1 MEIRLG
7 EKIRTLRK
15 QAGLTQEAL
24 AEALGVTPGA
34 VYKWESGRAMP
45 ELELLV
51 EIGEFFE
58 TSVDAL
64 LDYGWE
70 KRNMGQAAEK
80 LRQFARDKNLR
91 EGMRYAER
99 VLQKYPNSFSVVY
112 LSAEIYFLS
121 LSPEFAGRAE
131 ALYRRAVTLFDQNTD
146 ERITLPGIYDR
157 IAYCYCYMDRTAD
170 AVALLKKNNAGG
182 KNDYRIGLLLSQD
195 AEKANEA
202 LLYLSDAL
210 VACYG
215 QLYNICIGYAN
226 AYGALEEPDKITE
239 LVSWM
244 LALGEG
250 LRDVGTVNWMD
261 RGNVRL
267 YTILAEMDL
276 LRGNEQR
283 AEDWLRKAGE
293 AARRFDAAPEYRTGV
308 GLKFFHGSH
317 EMTSYDDMGE
327 TAMAMIEKTLAEAEN
342 GEALRPLWERVRAE
356 ELKEELRD
364 SKGPSTD
371 GCLSQGNATGR
382 MKGEKPA
389 QEELYNEKE

>member
-51 EIGEFFE
+51 ELGEFFE

-70 KRNMGQAAEK
+70 KGSMGQAAEK
-80 LRQFARDKNLR
+80 LRQFAREKNLR

-99 VLQKYPNSFSVVY
+99 ALQKYPNSFSVVY

-182 KNDYRIGLLLSQD
+182 KNDYRIGLLLSQED
-195 AEKANEA
+195 GKAQEA
-202 LLYLSDAL
+202 LVYLSDAL

-215 QLYNICIGYAN
+215 QLYNICIGYTN
-226 AYGALEEPDKITE
+226 AYGVLGEQDKISE

-250 LRDVGTVNWMD
+250 LRDADAVNWMD

-276 LRGNEQR
+276 LRGNEQG
-283 AEDWLRKAGE
+283 ALEWLEKAGE

-308 GLKFFHGSH
+308 GLKFFHGNH

-327 TAMAMIEKTLAEAEN
+327 TAMAMIEKTIAEAET

-371 GCLSQGNATGR
+371 GCLSQGNATGK
-382 MKGEKPA
+382 MKSEKPA
-389 QEELYNEKE
+389 EEELYNEKE